1 MFWELPPLRAWALW
15 SSGVWRVLRVFRCA
29 VFMHDLSFLCQSP
42 WVSRQL
48 VSRQL
53 VSLTFCIYLLHSLY
67 LPIFPSPPPSLPP
80 LHISLPITAWA
91 SQRIQ
96 VYQTRMMGKKD
107 ARMSV
112 MNEILQGE
120 REGRGGTREVCVD
133 RFLGA
138 VACWRRVFLRS
149 AERTEKDPG

>member
-1 MFWELPPLRAWALW
+1 MFWELPPLRAWGLW

-29 VFMHDLSFLCQSP
+29 VFMHDLSFPCQSP
-42 WVSRQL
+42 W

-67 LPIFPSPPPSLPP
+67 LLIFPSPPPSLPP
-80 LHISLPITAWA
+80 SLHISLPITAWA

-120 REGRGGTREVCVD
+120 RERGEEGHGKYASIAFWVPWHVGGR
-133 RFLGA
+133 
-138 VACWRRVFLRS
+138 S
-149 AERTEKDPG
+149 S